1 MAQDL
6 LQQLQSLR
14 EKAVDNLQAQHQRLL
29 NDTLKT
35 LEQRVVQS
43 VSELP
48 IRDGALF
55 NTRLAIEIRPKL
67 QQAIEELYL
76 ARVQT
81 LINDYD
87 KIAGTIAVSYTHL
100 TLPTNREV

>member
-6 LQQLQSLR
+6 LQRLQSLR
-14 EKAVDNLQAQHQRLL
+14 EKSIDNLQAQHQRLL

-35 LEQRVVQS
+35 LEQRVIQQ

-48 IRDGALF
+48 IQEGVLF
-55 NTRLAIEIRPKL
+55 STRLAIEIRPKL
-67 QQAIEELYL
+67 QQAIEEIYL

-81 LINDYD
+81 NY
-87 KIAGTIAVSYTHL
+87 
-100 TLPTNREV
+100 